1 MIRCILAVSTVIIY
15 LILGIPVL
23 FITWIIGKW
32 NPRLRDISNL
42 RMVQAAFKYI
52 LWLVGADVT

>member
-42 RMVQAAFKYI
+42 RMVKQ
-52 LWLVGADVT
+52 G